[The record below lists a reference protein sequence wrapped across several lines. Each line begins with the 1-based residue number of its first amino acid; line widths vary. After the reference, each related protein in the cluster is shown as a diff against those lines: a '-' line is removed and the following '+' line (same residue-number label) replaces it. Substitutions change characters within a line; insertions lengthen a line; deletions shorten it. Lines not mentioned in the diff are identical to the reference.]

1 MHTTTEKL
9 SEKLTFPVKLSYGL
23 GSIAFGIKDHGFN
36 TLLMLYY
43 NQVVGLPAS
52 WVGLA
57 IMLAMLVDA
66 VADPLIGHWSDGM
79 RSTWGRRHPFMYA
92 SAIPVAVAYFLLWT
106 PPAGSHEFLFVYL
119 LIVSVAVRVAI
130 SCYEIPS
137 AALLSEFS
145 NRYEERT
152 SLSTFRTLFFA
163 IGTVVMAV
171 LVFKVMLVPTPEYP
185 AGQLNPAGYVH
196 YAIIA
201 AVVMVFAILISS
213 AGTHHRIPS
222 LREASIAHSN
232 TGGLLS
238 GLRVLVTDRT
248 YVSVLLC
255 VFLFAVATG
264 VATTLGVY
272 ISTYFW
278 RLSAS
283 DIGTVS
289 GAAGGGLILALVV
302 LHLARRFSK
311 KIIAVSLYSIALLA
325 CVLPVTL
332 GLAGLM
338 PQNTKALLPYLAAGY
353 LLMTTGVLAALVVSQ
368 SMVADVADHIDL
380 KTGRRMEGLMFA
392 AMIMTNKAVSG
403 VGVFLSGA
411 ILSMIGFPEKADP
424 ATVDPAVVTQ
434 LAQIYVGCMAIFVI
448 LAIIALS
455 FYPITREIHEKT
467 LRLLSQRTQSTT
479 GEISA

>member
-1 MHTTTEKL
+1 MSTANPAAPASL
-9 SEKLTFPVKLSYGL
+9 SFPTKLSYGL

-43 NQVVGLPAS
+43 NQVIGLPAS

-66 VADPLIGHWSDGM
+66 VADPLIGHWSDGVK
-79 RSTWGRRHPFMYA
+79 SAWGRRHPFMYA
-92 SAIPVAVAYFLLWT
+92 SAIPVAVAYFLLWM
-106 PPAGSHEFLFVYL
+106 PPAGSNELLFAHL
-119 LIVSVAVRVAI
+119 LIVSIIVRTAI

-145 NRYEERT
+145 SRYEERT

-163 IGTVVMAV
+163 IGTLVMAV

-185 AGQLNPAGYVH
+185 TGQLNPAGYLR
-196 YAIIA
+196 YASVA
-201 AVVMVFAILISS
+201 AVVMVLAILIST

-222 LREASIAHSN
+222 LRAISIERGD
-232 TGGLLS
+232 GGSLLS

-255 VFLFAVATG
+255 VFLFAIATG

-278 RLSAS
+278 RLSAD
-283 DIGTVS
+283 DIGTVA
-289 GAAGGGLILALVV
+289 GGAGGGLFLALIV
-302 LHLARRFSK
+302 LHFARRFSK
-311 KIIAVSLYSIALLA
+311 KRVAVSLYSVALLA
-325 CVLPVTL
+325 GALPVLL

-338 PQNTKALLPYLAAGY
+338 PQNAKALLPFLTASY

-368 SMVADVADHIDL
+368 SMVADVADHIEL

-392 AMIMTNKAVSG
+392 AMIMTSKAVSG

-411 ILSMIGFPEKADP
+411 ILSGIGFPEKADP

-434 LAQIYVGCMAIFVI
+434 LAQIFVVSLTVFVI
-448 LAIIALS
+448 LALIALS

-467 LRLLSQRTQSTT
+467 LRQLAERTKATT
-479 GEISA
+479 

>member
-1 MHTTTEKL
+1 MSTSPEKL
-9 SEKLTFPVKLSYGL
+9 RFTTKLSYGL

-43 NQVVGLPAS
+43 NQVIGLPAS

-66 VADPLIGHWSDGM
+66 VADPLIGHWSDGVK
-79 RSTWGRRHPFMYA
+79 SAWGRRHPFMYA
-92 SAIPVAVAYFLLWT
+92 SAIPVAAAYLLLWM
-106 PPAGSHEFLFVYL
+106 PPAGSDEFLFVYL
-119 LIVSVAVRVAI
+119 LIVSIVVRVAI

-145 NRYEERT
+145 SRYEERT
-152 SLSTFRTLFFA
+152 SLSAFRTLFFA
-163 IGTVVMAV
+163 LGTVVMAV

-185 AGQLNPAGYVH
+185 AGQLNPAGYLR
-196 YAIIA
+196 YAMVA
-201 AVVMVFAILISS
+201 AVVMLFAILISA

-222 LREASIAHSN
+222 LRAVSADRN
-232 TGGLLS
+232 DVGGGLMS

-278 RLSAS
+278 RLSAD
-283 DIGTVS
+283 DIGTIA
-289 GAAGGGLILALVV
+289 GGAGGGLILALLV
-302 LHLARRFSK
+302 LHFTKRFSK
-311 KIIAVSLYSIALLA
+311 KRVAVSLYAVALLA
-325 CVLPVTL
+325 CVLPVAL

-338 PQNTKALLPYLAAGY
+338 PKHAEALLPCLVAGN
-353 LLMTTGVLAALVVSQ
+353 LLLTTGVIAALVVSQ

-392 AMIMTNKAVSG
+392 AMIMTSKAVSG
-403 VGVFLSGA
+403 IGVFLSGA
-411 ILSMIGFPEKADP
+411 ILSLIGFPEKADP
-424 ATVDPAVVTQ
+424 ATVDPSMTAQ
-434 LAQIYVGCMAIFVI
+434 LALILVVSMTVFVI
-448 LAIIALS
+448 LALVALS

-467 LRLLSQRTQSTT
+467 LRLLAARTRTAT
-479 GEISA
+479 